1 MINFPLFHQK
11 GEMVAFNPRFL
22 HVTRFGLMIFQHQ
35 YSQML
40 LSNVHYCVD
49 RFHIHFSNSL
59 IMQEVI
65 NQLCGLVWVTWMPL
79 DTR

>member
-35 YSQML
+35 YSQIL

-59 IMQEVI
+59 IMHEVI
-65 NQLCGLVWVTWMPL
+65 NQLCGLVWVTWIPL